1 MLSVRVSTCLYSE
14 ASNINIDQTI
24 ENEQCGRVS
33 RATSQNLSEPLARKA
48 DRQVSLFMIHSS
60 EQQILSQCS
69 PITSP
74 LFFLLVVV
82 ATLDKKLNDLDDKLS
97 EVTGGN
103 RNEDDD
109 VDYTGGD
116 ANDIF
121 VGHIDDD
128 VSPPDLTEISDA
140 AMNVG
145 KTAASFLSGV
155 GEKVGGAATSIRM
168 HQSMGRPPFVM
179 AAVDNDDDVEY
190 VEEEECSGEDEEE
203 EEELGWSESEEEDDD
218 DEVDFTNDSPSHLPL
233 ESLDV
238 VKMRESLKK
247 AEEERNQCM
256 QLVEDRNQEIC
267 KMKLALDQC
276 TIHESSSDREVESQC
291 LDDLRREVQWFRKLI
306 AVTEQEESPT
316 ELKSILS
323 EMRDNISN
331 EQNVAELEMKIQ
343 SVKDDLATCYAKIDQ
358 SLLAEEVVRQT
369 ALKEKIGELETK
381 NCALQNEIKNNRD
394 QIAQLKVLQH
404 ELKDQSVRE
413 TLQLPSPSSSTSSG
427 VLI

>member
-1 MLSVRVSTCLYSE
+1 MWQSLKSDLTEFVRAAGEEGGS
-14 ASNINIDQTI
+14 AI
-24 ENEQCGRVS
+24 
-33 RATSQNLSEPLARKA
+33 
-48 DRQVSLFMIHSS
+48 
-60 EQQILSQCS
+60 
-69 PITSP
+69 
-74 LFFLLVVV
+74 
-82 ATLDKKLNDLDDKLS
+82 ATLDKKLNDLDDKLN

-103 RNEDDD
+103 SNEEDD

-121 VGHIDDD
+121 VGQVDDDD

-155 GEKVGGAATSIRM
+155 GEKVGGAATSMRM

-179 AAVDNDDDVEY
+179 TAVEDDDDEY
-190 VEEEECSGEDEEE
+190 VEEEEYSGEDDEE
-203 EEELGWSESEEEDDD
+203 EEELGWSESDEEEEVEEDSGD
-218 DEVDFTNDSPSHLPL
+218 DEVDFTNEGTSHLPL

-267 KMKLALDQC
+267 KIKLALDQS
-276 TIHESSSDREVESQC
+276 TIHESSFKEMQS
-291 LDDLRREVQWFRKLI
+291 LDDLRREVLWSRKLI
-306 AVTEQEESPT
+306 AVTRQEESPT

-323 EMRDNISN
+323 EMRDKISN
-331 EQNVAELEMKIQ
+331 EQNVADLEMKIQ
-343 SVKDDLATCYAKIDQ
+343 SAKDSLATCYEKIDQ
-358 SLLAEEVVRQT
+358 SLLAQEEVRQT

-381 NCALQNEIKNNRD
+381 KCALQNEIKNNRD

-404 ELKDQSVRE
+404 ELEDQSAGE
-413 TLQLPSPSSSTSSG
+413 TVKLHSPSSSTSSG

>member
-1 MLSVRVSTCLYSE
+1 MWQSLKSDLTEFVRAAGEEGGS
-14 ASNINIDQTI
+14 AI
-24 ENEQCGRVS
+24 
-33 RATSQNLSEPLARKA
+33 
-48 DRQVSLFMIHSS
+48 
-60 EQQILSQCS
+60 
-69 PITSP
+69 
-74 LFFLLVVV
+74 
-82 ATLDKKLNDLDDKLS
+82 ATLDKKLNDLDDKLN

-103 RNEDDD
+103 SNEEDD

-121 VGHIDDD
+121 VGQVDEDD

-155 GEKVGGAATSIRM
+155 GEKVGGAATSMRM

-179 AAVDNDDDVEY
+179 AAVEDDDDEY
-190 VEEEECSGEDEEE
+190 VEEEEYSGEDDEE
-203 EEELGWSESEEEDDD
+203 EEELGWSESDEEEEEDSGD
-218 DEVDFTNDSPSHLPL
+218 DEVDFTNEGTSHLPL

-256 QLVEDRNQEIC
+256 QLVEERNQEIC
-267 KMKLALDQC
+267 KMKLALDQS
-276 TIHESSSDREVESQC
+276 TIHESSFKEMQS
-291 LDDLRREVQWFRKLI
+291 LDDLRREVLWCRKLI
-306 AVTEQEESPT
+306 AVTRQEESPT

-323 EMRDNISN
+323 EMRDKISN

-343 SVKDDLATCYAKIDQ
+343 SAKDSLATCYEKIDQ
-358 SLLAEEVVRQT
+358 SLLAQEEVRQT

-381 NCALQNEIKNNRD
+381 KLCFAE
-394 QIAQLKVLQH
+394 
-404 ELKDQSVRE
+404 
-413 TLQLPSPSSSTSSG
+413 
-427 VLI
+427 